1 MTGVFHDKSFL
12 DYLGD
17 QGNVDYIEPNNIYK
31 SNIRLP
37 DEHFGKRSDIRTSP
51 SPDWGLSRISQRLS
65 GTFDSYTY
73 EATAGSGITVY
84 VLDTGVNTEHSDFDN
99 RASLS
104 INLVHN
110 EPETDMGGHGT
121 HVAGKIAGKTY
132 GVAKSARIR
141 SVKILGQSGDGTTAS
156 LVKGISHVIET
167 AEPGKSVI
175 NLSLSGP
182 KSRMIDEVLSKAAR
196 DYNIP
201 IFVSAGNA
209 GTDACYF
216 SPSSN
221 QDVFVVGATN
231 INDEVPLFSNVGQCV
246 HLYAP
251 GSNIKSTWI
260 GSSTAIQSLD
270 GTSMACPHVTGIA
283 ASLLST
289 KNYRNVHELYDEI
302 RSIATKD
309 LLKFKTVVHIS
320 QSHNLL
326 AYAPYYL

>member
-1 MTGVFHDKSFL
+1 F
-12 DYLGD
+12 
-17 QGNVDYIEPNNIYK
+17 Q
-31 SNIRLP
+31 
-37 DEHFGKRSDIRTSP
+37 KRSTPRTSP

-65 GTFDSYTY
+65 GTFDTY
-73 EATAGSGITVY
+73 GYDEMAGSGINVY
-84 VLDTGVNTEHSDFDN
+84 VLDTGVNAEHSDFEK

-104 INLVHN
+104 LNLVYS

-121 HVAGKIAGKTY
+121 HVAGKIAGRTY
-132 GVAKSARIR
+132 GIAKSANIR
-141 SVKILGQSGDGTTAS
+141 SVKILGRSGDGTTAS
-156 LVKGISHVIET
+156 LIKGITHVIET

-231 INDEVPLFSNVGQCV
+231 INDEVPTFSNVGQCV
-246 HLYAP
+246 HVYAP
-251 GSNIKSTWI
+251 GANIKSTWI

-283 ASLLST
+283 ASLMAT
-289 KNYRNVHELYDEI
+289 KSYRNVHELYDEI

-309 LLKFKTVVHIS
+309 LLKFKTVVHTS
-320 QSHNLL
+320 QSNNLL
-326 AYAPYYL
+326 AYNPYSQI